1 VQSYM
6 KGLLYVSLSTSTVLQ
21 VEALQLDR
29 DGQPVR
35 RVDDDII
42 SGYPSR
48 PGCYFRQPSK
58 CPARPMKT
66 SMWRRDTWAE
76 EHGVDEAGCRDRK
89 GFWDRYC
96 EAEDTKVVHIRSEGG
111 GVPALEGSGTRSD
124 AGVVAGAP
132 SQALQHD
139 AGSMAGGS
147 SPTAQ
152 PSQDPALPPH
162 LASRVPEVPKTAG
175 CYVWLPSGCPRK
187 HLDAAGRWRR
197 DVWGEAKRNAKVDAS
212 ACRSRKE
219 SFNAFCGVSD
229 AVMLHAAAPTE
240 EHGEGETPAV

>member
-1 VQSYM
+1 M

-96 EAEDTKVVHIRSEGG
+96 EAEDTKVVHIGG
-111 GVPALEGSGTRSD
+111 EDGDVPD
-124 AGVVAGAP
+124 P
-132 SQALQHD
+132 Q
-139 AGSMAGGS
+139 
-147 SPTAQ
+147 SP
-152 PSQDPALPPH
+152 DPGQIL
-162 LASRVPEVPKTAG
+162 RAG
-175 CYVWLPSGCPRK
+175 CYFRQPSKCPAKPMKTSMWRHDAWAEQRVLNETECKERK
-187 HLDAAGRWRR
+187 AFWDRYCETS
-197 DVWGEAKRNAKVDAS
+197 DTKVMYIRGSAAS
-212 ACRSRKE
+212 ADSSVLR
-219 SFNAFCGVSD
+219 
-229 AVMLHAAAPTE
+229 
-240 EHGEGETPAV
+240 

>member
-1 VQSYM
+1 M

-96 EAEDTKVVHIRSEGG
+96 EAEDTKVVHIGG
-111 GVPALEGSGTRSD
+111 EDGDVPDPQSPDPGQILRARPPESPSD
-124 AGVVAGAP
+124 ADIVNGTP
-132 SQALQHD
+132 SQAGSFSCSEG
-139 AGSMAGGS
+139 AGAR
-147 SPTAQ
+147 TTTT
-152 PSQDPALPPH
+152 L
-162 LASRVPEVPKTAG
+162 
-175 CYVWLPSGCPRK
+175 
-187 HLDAAGRWRR
+187 
-197 DVWGEAKRNAKVDAS
+197 VDQ
-212 ACRSRKE
+212 
-219 SFNAFCGVSD
+219 
-229 AVMLHAAAPTE
+229 T
-240 EHGEGETPAV
+240 